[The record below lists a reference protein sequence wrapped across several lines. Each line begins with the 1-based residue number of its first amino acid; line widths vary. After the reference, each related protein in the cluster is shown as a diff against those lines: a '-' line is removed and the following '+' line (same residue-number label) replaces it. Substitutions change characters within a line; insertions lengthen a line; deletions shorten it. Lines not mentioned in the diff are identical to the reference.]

1 MEALVKKTKNNIIPH
16 LSMSIP
22 RSKKFWI
29 ITTIVVIILLVVFS
43 KSRGDKTPE
52 FSHTSVER
60 TELVQSVSETGSIS
74 GELDISYGWEVS
86 GRVAQISKKSGD
98 TVEKGDL
105 IAKLQN
111 VQQRSALAQ
120 SVAQLRSAQA
130 SLDLRIAGA
139 SDAERT
145 KALALVD
152 QKRASL
158 DKTEASSASTVDTA
172 KKEFSDAENDLKLV
186 EAGEDSK
193 IVRDAYDDLINTL
206 KSTMA
211 SLSDALTESDN
222 IIGIDNATAND
233 VFEDGLG
240 SASPGTL
247 FTAETS
253 YKKARSAYNA
263 AKAGVFALQISSP
276 NDKVDL
282 SISPTQNTVAQIQ
295 SHLVDMQA
303 MLTASRAVLGMTES
317 NLETLKSD
325 INAALVSVNTAS
337 TNLTN
342 SVQAVS
348 SAKNSLAGYEI
359 AYNKAKNNLEN
370 KKKQAEADIKIA
382 KADLAQAQAA
392 YDLLVAAPRDV
403 DLGSLRADVNRYSA
417 SVQSAQNEVSKTELR
432 AIADGVVAKLD
443 VNVGENVTALDPV
456 ITLVSP
462 EKSIEVD
469 ISESDVA
476 KVSVDDD
483 VVITLDAFGD
493 DVELMGKVVSVE
505 PGKTEVS
512 GVIYYNTD
520 ILLSDTSDLPIR
532 SGMTANVEII
542 TETKEGVLVAPQR
555 SIINESGK
563 KYIRV
568 LTNKT
573 KGKFDKKEVETG
585 LRGNGGLI
593 EITSGVEEGDEIIT
607 FIKEN

>member
-1 MEALVKKTKNNIIPH
+1 
-16 LSMSIP
+16 
-22 RSKKFWI
+22 
-29 ITTIVVIILLVVFS
+29 
-43 KSRGDKTPE
+43 
-52 FSHTSVER
+52 
-60 TELVQSVSETGSIS
+60 
-74 GELDISYGWEVS
+74 
-86 GRVAQISKKSGD
+86 
-98 TVEKGDL
+98 
-105 IAKLQN
+105 
-111 VQQRSALAQ
+111 
-120 SVAQLRSAQA
+120 
-130 SLDLRIAGA
+130 
-139 SDAERT
+139 
-145 KALALVD
+145 LVD

>member
-1 MEALVKKTKNNIIPH
+1 
-16 LSMSIP
+16 MSIP

-493 DVELMGKVVSVE
+493 DEELMGKLVSVE

>member
-1 MEALVKKTKNNIIPH
+1 
-16 LSMSIP
+16 MSIP